1 MGSPDIT
8 LGSFQLSLNMWMESI
23 YQPIAESLP
32 VWQVYVAS
40 QVIYVQKFQ
49 TVILSRDIISIPEP
63 NQDRYWVEDPRMLAA
78 IGRIKEIQESRPGR
92 SVQWIMNDIYSVFV
106 ESNSINLF
114 TIHRISYLVRWPCV
128 SDGQA
133 DKLISLWLKHIWLW
147 RCCEVQGGAQPS
159 PAQPSPARVTATV
172 TYYTDNIILI
182 SHLISLNQSISLF
195 N

>member
-8 LGSFQLSLNMWMESI
+8 LGFFQSSLNMWMESI
-23 YQPIAESLP
+23 YQPIAESFP

-63 NQDRYWVEDPRMLAA
+63 NQDRYWVEDPRMLAD
-78 IGRIKEIQESRPGR
+78 IDRIEEIQDPRPGR
-92 SVQWIMNDIYSVFV
+92 SAQWIMNDIYSVFV

-147 RCCEVQGGAQPS
+147 RCCEVQGGAKPSPAQPS
-159 PAQPSPARVTATV
+159 PAQPSPGHRHRYILHSQYH
-172 TYYTDNIILI
+172 TY
-182 SHLISLNQSISLF
+182 
-195 N
+195 

>member
-1 MGSPDIT
+1 M
-8 LGSFQLSLNMWMESI
+8 
-23 YQPIAESLP
+23 
-32 VWQVYVAS
+32 
-40 QVIYVQKFQ
+40 YVQKFQ
-49 TVILSRDIISIPEP
+49 TVILSGDIISIPKP
-63 NQDRYWVEDPRMLAA
+63 NQDRYWVEDPRMLAD
-78 IGRIKEIQESRPGR
+78 IDRIEDPRPGR
-92 SVQWIMNDIYSVFV
+92 SAQWITNDIYSVFV

-147 RCCEVQGGAQPS
+147 RCCEVQGGA
-159 PAQPSPARVTATV
+159 SPARVTATV
-172 TYYTDNIILI
+172 TYYTGNIILI